1 MKIRAALLLALV
13 IIGIYAL
20 NKGFFF
26 KNRGLNA
33 NLIQVDTTAVTAI
46 IITPGNAADEISLYK
61 EGTAWIASTQRL
73 SIKPPANTV
82 QQLLK
87 SLVTLKTNQVLT
99 NLNAVAEDLGL
110 DETQATRVRVYG
122 GTHLLE
128 DFWVGNRVPSDT
140 TAFYL
145 RFSGAKEV
153 YIVHSKLHD
162 LVGLSFASYRNRQII
177 NIPLAADLQS
187 FSYEISDSTYLF
199 SKKADKWTLA
209 DKLVDSIALQKL
221 ITSWSEVSGTW
232 FADDFDEVQDARFLY
247 KTLII
252 KLKSKNDPIRIS
264 CYRDT
269 TRTPPY
275 VIHSSENKDS
285 YFASDSLGIYK
296 ILFREIADFQQKP
309 PAPQQ

>member
-33 NLIQVDTTAVTAI
+33 NLIQVDTAAVTAI
-46 IITPGNAADEISLYK
+46 MITPGNATDEISLYR
-61 EGTAWIASTQRL
+61 EGSDWIVSTQRL

-99 NLNAVAEDLGL
+99 NLSEAEEAFGL

-128 DFWVGNRVPSDT
+128 DFWVGKKVPSDT
-140 TAFYL
+140 ATFYL

-153 YIVHSKLHD
+153 YLVRSELHD
-162 LVGLSFASYRNRQII
+162 LVGLSFDSYRNRQII
-177 NIPLAADLQS
+177 NISVPADLQS
-187 FSYEISDSTYLF
+187 FSYETLDSTYFF
-199 SKKADKWTLA
+199 SKKDNKWTLA
-209 DKLVDSIALQKL
+209 GNLIDSIALEKL
-221 ITSWSEVSGTW
+221 ITGWRAVSGTW

-247 KTLII
+247 KKLTIN
-252 KLKSKNDPIRIS
+252 LKSKDDPIQIS

-275 VIHSSENKDS
+275 VIHSSQNKDT
-285 YFASDSLGIYK
+285 YFASDSLGIYRV
-296 ILFREIADFQQKP
+296 LFKEITDFQQKP
-309 PAPQQ
+309 PMPRQ